1 MTHRIKI
8 VLAGIFMLCSTQLLA
23 QTSQEAQSSNST
35 QPLWEIHLDLA
46 QAYASPLGALVM
58 KKILAEE
65 PETADRI
72 DDFIEAIGFDPRT
85 DVHEVT
91 IHGNSFEPNDVT
103 IVANLGE
110 TVGNLEGWILAA
122 PGYRVE
128 DLDDDTLLHSFEVE
142 TRKRSSDAFGLAG
155 PDASGLAGPKESK
168 PKPDRRIWCALP
180 SAKGD
185 NHHVLVASF
194 DQQTVVK
201 LAKAIRSGE
210 SAPPASE
217 NQSDSILA
225 IAVRDL
231 SSAPLKIDAS
241 RPGAGVLQIVNSF
254 VVNVV
259 SGSDELIATVQLSA
273 DSPAKA
279 GQLNQ
284 LINGLRGMV
293 QFAAGMEDND
303 EAKVLAALIEPLTV
317 SYREGDTQLEVSL
330 ATKYSDIEKLIDN

>member
-23 QTSQEAQSSNST
+23 QTSQEAQSNDAT

-58 KKILAEE
+58 KKLLAEE
-65 PETADRI
+65 PETALRI
-72 DDFIEAIGFDPRT
+72 DDFVKAIGFDPRT

-142 TRKRSSDAFGLAG
+142 TRKRSSDDLGA
-155 PDASGLAGPKESK
+155 PGPKESK
-168 PKPDRRIWCALP
+168 PTPDRRIWCALP

-194 DQQTVVK
+194 EQQKVVE

-210 SAPPASE
+210 SAPPPSAD
-217 NQSDSILA
+217 QSDSILA

-231 SSAPLKIDAS
+231 SSAPLKVDAR

-254 VVNVV
+254 VVNVA

>member
-1 MTHRIKI
+1 MTHPIKI
-8 VLAGIFMLCSTQLLA
+8 ALAGIFMLCSTQLLA
-23 QTSQEAQSSNST
+23 QTPQEAQSNDST

-46 QAYASPLGALVM
+46 QAYASPLGALIM
-58 KKILAEE
+58 QKILAEE
-65 PETADRI
+65 PTAADRI
-72 DDFIEAIGFDPRT
+72 DDFVKAIGFDPRT
-85 DVHEVT
+85 NVHEVT

-122 PGYRVE
+122 PGYRVD

-142 TRKRSSDAFGLAG
+142 PRKRSSDAF
-155 PDASGLAGPKESK
+155 GLAGPKESK

-194 DQQTVVK
+194 DQQTVVE
-201 LAKAIRSGE
+201 LAKAIRRGE

-231 SSAPLKIDAS
+231 SSAPLKVDAR

-254 VVNVV
+254 VVNVA